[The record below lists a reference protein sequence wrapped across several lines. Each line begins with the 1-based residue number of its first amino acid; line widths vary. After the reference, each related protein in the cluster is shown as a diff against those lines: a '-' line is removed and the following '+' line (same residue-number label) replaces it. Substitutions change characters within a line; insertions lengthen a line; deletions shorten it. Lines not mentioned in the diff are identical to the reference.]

1 MLNRFQA
8 TPTLVSSFGASL
20 LRHTLLAKYSSLRV
34 LSLGGEQCP
43 DGSTLQLW
51 REDGNKTLFINI
63 YGVTEVSC
71 WAMWYQLTDNDLR

>member
-1 MLNRFQA
+1 M
-8 TPTLVSSFGASL
+8 SSFGAAL
-20 LRHTLLAKYSSLRV
+20 LRRTLLSKHSSLRI

-51 REDGNKTLFINI
+51 REDGNKTHFINI
-63 YGVTEVSC
+63 YGITEVSC